1 MPGTALSV
9 SPASSRGFSLVEL
22 AIVLVIVSLLA
33 GGLMM
38 TVSAQMDQRYR
49 SETQQQLQN
58 ARDALLGF
66 AASHTA
72 TDGKPFL
79 PCPDT
84 DGDGAENRTGNVC
97 TSPDGTLPSID
108 LGVSALDAWGNRI
121 RYHVH
126 ANYSRNDAGFTLSKT
141 TDLRVCNQ
149 ATCTSVL
156 ASTLPAI
163 VVSHGPNGLGASADE
178 LANADGDRS
187 FVSHTPTPADAN
199 EFDDLVIWLSPN
211 ILYNRMIA
219 AGRLP

>member
-1 MPGTALSV
+1 MPGPTLSV
-9 SPASSRGFSLVEL
+9 RPVSCRGFSLVEL

-49 SETQQQLQN
+49 NGTQQQLQE
-58 ARDALLGF
+58 ARDALVGF
-66 AASHTA
+66 AAAHNA
-72 TDGKPFL
+72 LDGKPFL

-84 DGDGAENRTGNVC
+84 DGDGAENRTGYNC
-97 TSPDGTLPSID
+97 TSQDGTLPSNE
-108 LGVSALDAWGNRI
+108 LGVSPLDAWGNRI

-126 ANYSRNDAGFTLSKT
+126 ANYSRNDTGFTLGKA
-141 TDLRVCNQ
+141 TDLRVCDQ
-149 ATCTSVL
+149 AACTSVL

-163 VVSHGPNGLGASADE
+163 LVSHGANGLGSSTDE

-187 FVSHTPTPADAN
+187 FVSHLPTPAGAN

-211 ILYNRMIA
+211 ILYNRLIA